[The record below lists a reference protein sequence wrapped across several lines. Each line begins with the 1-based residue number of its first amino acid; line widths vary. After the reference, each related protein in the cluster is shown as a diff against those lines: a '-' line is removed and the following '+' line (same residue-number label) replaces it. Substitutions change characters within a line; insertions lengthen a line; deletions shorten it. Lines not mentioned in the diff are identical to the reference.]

1 MREKNYLKY
10 TLTIAWFVIFF
21 TFSFFSLEADEKG
34 TAGKTTAAVVD
45 VETNTNTDEEIP
57 FARIEKKIREL
68 MEKWDI
74 PGLSLAIVKG
84 DRVHTRGFGY
94 ADVENETP
102 VTPDTLFEL
111 ASTSKAFT
119 ALAVLQLE
127 KQDLLNLDAP
137 VSKYLPW
144 FYVNHDKKKHPVTL
158 RQLLHHTSGIPTQTI
173 GLIPPGHAEKALEQ
187 TVRKLVGFELEN
199 KPGTQYEY
207 ATINYD
213 ILGAVIESV
222 SGMSYEAYMA
232 KNIFAPLGL
241 NHTFVG
247 RSPGDPLMA
256 SGYKISFFAARRYDA
271 PVYRGNNPAGYIVS
285 NARDMT
291 RWLQLQ
297 TGLEETPFTPLIQ
310 ESHKPDHTVP
320 INRQTLGAYGM
331 GWFSYMTGT
340 DIVDHGGLNPNY
352 TAYISLSP
360 EEKTGVAVMA
370 NSNSNATRF
379 IGNYVMDVVRGLEE
393 PTLNI
398 PGNAVDKGST
408 VISFMIGIYLLSVL
422 AYFISALFDILKGRR
437 RFEVLTLKKIGKL
450 VLALVIFAPFV
461 YGIYL
466 LPAAMTGVSWST
478 AVVWAPISFQV
489 AIVLM
494 LVSMGL
500 SWVGLLISSLF
511 PQQNRYK
518 RQLPLMIALSLASGG
533 ANAVIIFLITGSVFT
548 TQALFHQLYFFTLAF
563 LLYIIGR
570 KVLQTELIKITFDI
584 IYDLRMKLLGK
595 IFNTSYQKFEK
606 IERGRVLTTLNDDTN
621 QISNAANLLVMLIT
635 SIITIIGAFI
645 YLAAIAFW
653 ATAVTLL
660 VVFAVAALYY
670 VVTQKT
676 NILFEKA
683 RDTQNVFMGLL
694 NGLLDGFKEL
704 SMHYNKRQE
713 YQTDMGDSVDEF
725 RSRLRLALIKFVNA
739 FLIGESLLIIILGGV
754 GFGIPRLFP
763 DISRFTIMGFIMV
776 LLYLIGPF
784 NVLLRSIPQI
794 MQMRVSWLRV
804 KQFSKDIPANIDPS
818 AIAPPEEEMKQ
829 IEKIKAEGVMFEYKS
844 DTDIERFTVGPLD
857 FEANK
862 GEIIFIIGGNGSG
875 KTTLAK
881 LLTGLYIPE
890 KGLIK
895 INDRQKASYQLGE
908 FFSVV
913 FSDYHLF
920 EKLYNVDLTGREEEI
935 RKYLKLLRLE
945 QKVVLEDN
953 AFSTVDLSG
962 GQRKRLALLQCY
974 LEGHPIYLFD
984 EVAADQDPGFRK
996 FFYRDLLQ
1004 RMKEEGKI
1012 VIAITHDDHY
1022 FDVADRI
1029 IKMDMGKIE
1038 TVGADYKTTSAQA

>member
-1 MREKNYLKY
+1 MRKKIFLKY
-10 TLTIAWFVIFF
+10 TLTIVWFVILLAFP
-21 TFSFFSLEADEKG
+21 FFSLEADEKG
-34 TAGKTTAAVVD
+34 TADNTAVEVD
-45 VETNTNTDEEIP
+45 VAAKTDTDKDLP
-57 FARIEKKIREL
+57 FARIEKKVREL
-68 MEKWDI
+68 MEEGDI
-74 PGLSLAIVKG
+74 PGLSLVIVKG
-84 DRVHTRGFGY
+84 DQVYTRGFGY
-94 ADVENETP
+94 ADVEKETP

-119 ALAVLQLE
+119 ALAVLHLE
-127 KQDLLNLDAP
+127 KEGLLNLDAP
-137 VSKYLPW
+137 VSKYLSW
-144 FYVNHDKKKHPVTL
+144 FYVNYNGEKHPITL
-158 RQLLHHTSGIPTQTI
+158 RQLLHHTSGIPTRTI
-173 GLIPPGHAEKALEQ
+173 TLIPPDNAEDALEQ

-222 SGMSYEAYMA
+222 SGMSYEEYME

-247 RSPGDPLMA
+247 RIPDNALMA
-256 SGYKISFFAARRYDA
+256 AGYKIGFFAAREYDA

-285 NARDMT
+285 NARDMS

-297 TGLEETPFTPLIQ
+297 IGLEETPFTPLMQ
-310 ESHKPDHTVP
+310 ESYKPDHTVP
-320 INRQTLGAYGM
+320 ISRLTLGAYGM

-340 DIVDHGGLNPNY
+340 DMVDHGGLNPNY

-360 EEKTGVAVMA
+360 KEKTGVAVMA
-370 NSNSNATRF
+370 NSNSTSTPF
-379 IGNYVMDVVRGLEE
+379 IGNYVMSVARGLEE

-398 PGNAVDKGST
+398 PDDAVDKGSA
-408 VISFMIGIYLLSVL
+408 VIAFMVGIYLLSVF
-422 AYFISALFDILKGRR
+422 AYFISALLDVLKGRR
-437 RFEVLTLKKIGKL
+437 RFEALTLKKIGKL
-450 VLALVIFAPFV
+450 LLSLVFFAPFV
-461 YGIYL
+461 YGVYL
-466 LPAAMTGVSWST
+466 IPAAMTGVSWAT
-478 AVVWAPISFQV
+478 ALVWAPISFQV

-494 LVSMGL
+494 LASMVL
-500 SWVGLLISSLF
+500 SWVGLLISSFF
-511 PQQNRYK
+511 PQQNKYK

-533 ANAVIIFLITGSVFT
+533 ANAVIIFLITGSVFST
-548 TQALFHQLYFFTLAF
+548 RGLFHQLYYFTLAF

-570 KVLQTELIKITFDI
+570 KVLQTELIKVTFDI
-584 IYDLRMKLLGK
+584 IYDLRMKLVQK

-660 VVFAVAALYY
+660 VVFAVAAIYY

-676 NILFEKA
+676 NVLFEQA

-704 SMHYNKRQE
+704 SMHYNKRME
-713 YQTDMGDSVDEF
+713 YQKDVGDCVDEF

-739 FLIGESLLIIILGGV
+739 FLIGESLLIIILGSV

-763 DISRFTIMGFIMV
+763 EISRFTIMGFIMV

-784 NVLLRSIPQI
+784 NALLRSIPQM
-794 MQMRVSWLRV
+794 MQMRVSWIRV

-818 AIAPPEEEMKQ
+818 AIAPPDEEVKQ
-829 IEKIKAEGVMFEYKS
+829 IERIKAEGVMFEYKS
-844 DTDIERFTVGPLD
+844 ETEIERFTVGPLD

-881 LLTGLYIPE
+881 LLTGLYLPE

-895 INDRQKASYQLGE
+895 INKQKKASYQLGE
-908 FFSVV
+908 YFSVV

-984 EVAADQDPGFRK
+984 EVAADQDPEFRK
-996 FFYRDLLQ
+996 FFYRNLLQ

-1038 TVGADYKTTSAQA
+1038 TVSADYKTTTAQA